1 MLEDD
6 ARPRL
11 PNHVVLRHDKGRD
24 RWVLLAPE
32 RVLTPDPVAV
42 DVLKLC
48 DGKRTIAAI
57 VAELAREYQAPAG
70 QISGDVARLLT
81 DLRDKGIIVT

>member
-1 MLEDD
+1 MADET

-11 PNHVVLRHDKGRD
+11 PNHVVLKHDKGRD

-42 DVLKLC
+42 DVLRLC
-48 DGKRTIAAI
+48 DGKRTVGEIASA
-57 VAELAREYQAPAG
+57 LATMYDAPIE
-70 QISGDVARLLT
+70 QISADVTKLLA
-81 DLRDKGIIVT
+81 DLVQKGIIVS

>member
-1 MLEDD
+1 MDNG

-11 PNHVVLRHDKGRD
+11 ANSTILRHDPGRN

-32 RVLTPDPVAV
+32 RVLTPDAVAV

-48 DGKRTIAAI
+48 DGSRTFGEI
-57 VAELAREYQAPAG
+57 VAALAKDYGAPEAR
-70 QISGDVARLLT
+70 IATDVAALLAS
-81 DLRDKGIIVT
+81 LAEKGLVVT

>member
-1 MLEDD
+1 MDND
-6 ARPRL
+6 AKPKL
-11 PNHVVLRHDKGRD
+11 SSNVILRHDAGRD

-48 DGKRTIAAI
+48 DGTRTLGDIA
-57 VAELAREYQAPAG
+57 AELARDYNAPVARVLT
-70 QISGDVARLLT
+70 DVAALLAS
-81 DLRDKGIIVT
+81 LMEKGVIVT